1 MTIVLKSINQK
12 QNVEPTE
19 NQGLET
25 FCKNNPQN
33 FKGGFNPNGVQ
44 SWITEIEKIFI
55 VMLCV
60 DANRV
65 TFVVFI
71 LVEETEN

>member
-44 SWITEIEKIFI
+44 S
-55 VMLCV
+55 
-60 DANRV
+60 
-65 TFVVFI
+65 
-71 LVEETEN
+71 